1 MRVCTVLFLVF
12 GFVLGGYAQG
22 ERALN
27 SLRLEA
33 DKFYE
38 EEQYNL
44 AAQYYREL
52 ADHNIKDAEVSYRLA
67 DCYLKTFNYSEAEV
81 YFLKVHFLAPDQYPL
96 ALYHYALMLK
106 YNANFE
112 ESIQYFDEFVAK
124 HQNDAKLKDYVEQ
137 ALIDKAGSEIAREE
151 LKDAPTYKLMA
162 LNLNTPY
169 NDYAPAV
176 RDSSTMVITSGRIA
190 SNRQSIDERFG
201 EAFTDNF
208 YFEKQSGAW
217 QDKTK
222 ALFAITNTKYNDGSG
237 SFNSKGDKYYF
248 TVCGMDGPQC
258 KIFVTTY
265 KNNKWS
271 EPVALNNNINYRT
284 SEAKHPAISHGGDT
298 LVFSSNRGGG
308 FGKFDLWMSIDAGE
322 DNWGPAMNLGN
333 SINTKLNEL
342 TPTFTAYP
350 NVIFFASDGHEGYG
364 GLDLYMAKKLSTG
377 ETLLFNLDQPFNSNR
392 DDCFA
397 SFSEHELY
405 WSSNRSES
413 TGGFDIVGVK
423 IPSVIQFISKLSLKK
438 RNARRDINLKSK
450 TDEAQRL
457 QVQASRL
464 EEKIDYDKLSY
475 EKKQIVEQ
483 MIQNRISNNPNAPDQ
498 FKVSVSEFQEL
509 KKVADERYE
518 ELWLRKNGYLTRV
531 KSSVKTSNDLL
542 VTGVLADSVTGN
554 PIGAQRIL
562 LTDSLGEVIKITRS
576 NDNGKFRFTDVSSK
590 GRLYLRL
597 DRSSESIGKAV
608 IRDLS
613 ITGSVGKE
621 VVHVENIYFDFD
633 HYRIRPE
640 AAKVLDELAQHL
652 IKHPAV
658 QVEIFAFADD
668 RGTNDYNLKLTQ
680 KRGQSVVEYLAKKGV
695 DQTGLAIVA
704 KGKQEQKEVDVDLQ
718 RQYNRRVEFYLNG
731 NSDAFAETSRTYI
744 LKKKSDWAALA
755 QVTGV
760 SKEEL
765 KLLNGATAEEVSAFQ
780 PVRVPLR
787 VKLKS
792 NDLFFSAN

>member
-1 MRVCTVLFLVF
+1 MRLCTVLFLVL
-12 GFVLGGYAQG
+12 GFVLNGFAQG
-22 ERALN
+22 ERAIN

-38 EEQYNL
+38 EEQFNL

-52 ADHNIKDAEVSYRLA
+52 ADLNVKDAEVSYRLA
-67 DCYLKTFNYSEAEV
+67 DCYMKLFNYAEAEV
-81 YFLKVHFLAPDQYPL
+81 YFLKVHFLAPEQFPL

-124 HQNDAKLKDYVEQ
+124 HQNDKQLKDYVEQ
-137 ALIDKAGSEIAREE
+137 ALIDKAGSETARDE
-151 LKDAPTYKLMA
+151 LKDAPSYKLMP
-162 LNLNTPY
+162 LNLNTQY

-176 RDSSTMVITSGRIA
+176 RDSTTMVITSGRIA

-208 YFEKQSGAW
+208 YFEKQSGSW

-258 KIFVTTY
+258 KIFVTSF

-271 EPVALNNNINYRT
+271 EPVVLNTNINYRT

-308 FGKFDLWMSIDAGE
+308 FGKFDLWMSIDAGD

-397 SFSEHELY
+397 SFSEQQLY
-405 WSSNRSES
+405 WSSNRSEGL
-413 TGGFDIVGVK
+413 GGFDIVGVK

-464 EEKIDYDKLSY
+464 EETIDYDKLSY

-483 MIQNRISNNPNAPDQ
+483 MIQNRIRNNPNAPDQ
-498 FKVSVSEFQEL
+498 FGVSVSEFQEL
-509 KKVADERYE
+509 KKVADERYQ
-518 ELWLRKNGYLTRV
+518 ELWLKKNGYLTRV
-531 KSSVKTSNDLL
+531 KSSVKTTNDLL
-542 VTGVLADSVTGN
+542 VTGVLTDSLSGN

-590 GRLYLRL
+590 GQLYLRL
-597 DRSSESIGKAV
+597 DRTSENIGKAV

-613 ITGSVGKE
+613 ITGSVEKE

-640 AAKVLDELAQHL
+640 AAKVLDELAQHV
-652 IKHPAV
+652 IKNPGV

-680 KRGQSVVEYLAKKGV
+680 KRGQSVVDYLAKKGV

-744 LKKKSDWAALA
+744 LKKKSDWSALA

-765 KLLNGATAEEVSAFQ
+765 KQLNGTSSEEVSAFQ
-780 PVRVPLR
+780 PVRIPLR